1 MTSDDAVQSAV
12 AAVVDRGYCVLPGHL
27 ESTVVETCR
36 AAFWPHLLTYL
47 AADPAPNR
55 GPGRH
60 YVAMPFEAS
69 CFAPEFFF
77 DPVILDVV
85 RRLMDDRIVAD
96 QWGCDVPVRGS
107 AYQTA
112 HADYQRPLFPERAD
126 LLLPPFAIVVS
137 FGLVPITRE
146 SGPIEIAPGTQRMTR
161 GEATRAVEAGD
172 IPLEAVTLGVGD
184 ILIRHPW
191 ALHRGTPNST
201 DVPRA
206 MASIRY
212 ARRWYSDDSR
222 EVASIPHGVW
232 RSLTAE
238 QQRLLRFPIGA

>member
-69 CFAPEFFF
+69 CYAPEFFF
-77 DPVILDVV
+77 DP
-85 RRLMDDRIVAD
+85 
-96 QWGCDVPVRGS
+96 
-107 AYQTA
+107 
-112 HADYQRPLFPERAD
+112 
-126 LLLPPFAIVVS
+126 
-137 FGLVPITRE
+137 
-146 SGPIEIAPGTQRMTR
+146 EIAPGTQRMTR

-172 IPLEAVTLGVGD
+172 IPLAAVTLGVGD

>member
-1 MTSDDAVQSAV
+1 MASDDVVQSAV
-12 AAVVDRGYCVLPGHL
+12 AAVMDCYCVLAGHL

-36 AAFWPHLLTYL
+36 AAFWSQLLTYL

-60 YVAMPFEAS
+60 YVAMPFEVP

-77 DPVILDVV
+77 NPVVLDVG

-107 AYQTA
+107 GYQNA
-112 HADYQRPLFPERAD
+112 HADYQRPLFPERPD
-126 LLLPPFAIVVS
+126 LLLPSFAIVVS
-137 FGLVPITRE
+137 FGLVPISRE

-161 GEATRAVEAGD
+161 GEATRAVEAGA
-172 IPLEAVTLGVGD
+172 IPLEPVTLGIGD

-191 ALHRGTPNST
+191 ALHRGTPNAT
-201 DVPRA
+201 DIPRA
-206 MASIRY
+206 LASIRY
-212 ARRWYSDDSR
+212 VRRWYSDDSR
-222 EVASIPHGVW
+222 EVASIPHRLW
-232 RSLTAE
+232 RSLTVE